1 MEKKLQLSPN
11 SILVTITFIL
21 MVTVNALANILPIA
35 GITTGAVSDSFPNL
49 FAPAGIT
56 FSIWGIIYLLL
67 ALYTLYQL
75 GMFQK
80 NNSTD
85 VSLLKQVGSFFA
97 FSSVLN
103 SIWIFCWHY
112 NVIFLSVILM
122 LLILLSLI
130 AIHLVL
136 RNKPMTLK
144 ERFFIKLPFS
154 IYFGWI
160 TVATIANITALLV
173 TMNWSGWGLSEPVWT
188 STLIIVGT
196 LIGITT
202 AILARDIP
210 YVLTLIWA
218 FAGILIKHTSASGF
232 AMSYPIVINTVRG
245 ALVILVATIVLILFM
260 KKKQAD
266 RT

>member
-1 MEKKLQLSPN
+1 MDKRQRFTPT

-49 FAPAGIT
+49 FAPAGVT
-56 FSIWGIIYLLL
+56 FAIWGVIYLLL
-67 ALYTLYQL
+67 GFYTLYQL

-80 NNSTD
+80 DKATD
-85 VSLLKQVGSFFA
+85 AELLKRVGNLFA
-97 FSSVLN
+97 FSSLIN

-130 AIHLVL
+130 AIHLIL
-136 RNKPMTLK
+136 RKTPMSAK

-160 TVATIANITALLV
+160 TVATIANVTALLV
-173 TMNWSGWGLSEPVWT
+173 TLGFSGWGLGEPVWT
-188 STLIIVGT
+188 SALIIIGA
-196 LIGITT
+196 LIGIAT
-202 AILARDIP
+202 AILSRDIP
-210 YVLTLIWA
+210 YIATLIWA
-218 FAGILIKHTSASGF
+218 FAGIYIKHTSDPGF
-232 AMSYPIVINTVRG
+232 NKAYPLVINTVVG
-245 ALVILVATIVLILFM
+245 VLVIFAATLVLILFM
-260 KKKQAD
+260 KRKQTASA
-266 RT
+266 

>member
-1 MEKKLQLSPN
+1 MERKQRFTTN
-11 SILVTITFIL
+11 SVLVTITFIL
-21 MVTVNALANILPIA
+21 MVAVNALANILPIA

-49 FAPAGIT
+49 FAPAGVT
-56 FSIWGIIYLLL
+56 FSIWGFIYLLL
-67 ALYTLYQL
+67 GLHTLYQL
-75 GMFQK
+75 GLFQK
-80 NNSTD
+80 KDATD
-85 VSLLKQVGSFFA
+85 RALLKQVGGFFA

-112 NVIFLSVILM
+112 NAIFLSVILM

-130 AIHLVL
+130 AIHLIL
-136 RNKPMTLK
+136 RNRPMTSK

-188 STLIIVGT
+188 STLIIIGT

-202 AILARDIP
+202 AILAKDIP
-210 YVLTLIWA
+210 YVATLIWA
-218 FAGILIKHTSASGF
+218 FSGILIKHTSASGF
-232 AMSYPIVINTVRG
+232 NRSFPMVINTVQG
-245 ALVILVATIVLILFM
+245 ALVLLTATIVLILAM
-260 KKKQAD
+260 KKKQTG
-266 RT
+266 RP

>member
-1 MEKKLQLSPN
+1 MEKKQRFTPT

-35 GITTGAVSDSFPNL
+35 GITTGEVSDSFPNL

-56 FSIWGIIYLLL
+56 FSIWGFIYLLL
-67 ALYTLYQL
+67 GLYTLYQL
-75 GMFQK
+75 GLFQK
-80 NNSTD
+80 ENATD
-85 VSLLKQVGSFFA
+85 AELLKRVGNLFA
-97 FSSVLN
+97 FSSLIN
-103 SIWIFCWHY
+103 AIWIFCWHY

-130 AIHLVL
+130 TIHLVL
-136 RNKPMTLK
+136 RKIPMTCK
-144 ERFFIKLPFS
+144 EWFFIKLPFS

-160 TVATIANITALLV
+160 TVATIANVTALLV
-173 TMNWSGWGLSEPVWT
+173 TLGFSGWGLSEPVWT
-188 STLIIVGT
+188 STLIIIGT
-196 LIGITT
+196 LIGMTT

-210 YVLTLIWA
+210 YVATLIWA

-232 AMSYPIVINTVRG
+232 NRAYPVVIITVQG
-245 ALVILVATIVLILFM
+245 ALVILVATVVLILVM

-266 RT
+266 